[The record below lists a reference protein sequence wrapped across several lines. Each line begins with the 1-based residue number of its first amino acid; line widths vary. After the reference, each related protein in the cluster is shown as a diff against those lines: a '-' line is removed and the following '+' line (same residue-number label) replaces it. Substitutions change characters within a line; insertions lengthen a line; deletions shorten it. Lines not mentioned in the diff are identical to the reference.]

1 MAYKGSTELSSIANP
16 PRCLT
21 AGMWGKRSTT
31 VLPSSVGG
39 QNVWLYNTTESCTD
53 LVAASFFTDAY
64 YIGMKEGDIIM
75 GSFTTGSSVSAYL
88 GVIGAV
94 TTAGAAIASSGGQ
107 IRTQ

>member
-1 MAYKGSTELSSIANP
+1 MAYKGSTELSSVANP
-16 PRCLT
+16 PRAIT

-53 LVAASFFTDAY
+53 LVTAAFFTDGY
-64 YIGMKEGDIIM
+64 YLGMKEGDIIL
-75 GSFTTGSSVSAYL
+75 GSFTTGSSVGAYL

-94 TTAGAAIASSGGQ
+94 TTAGCAIASSGGQ